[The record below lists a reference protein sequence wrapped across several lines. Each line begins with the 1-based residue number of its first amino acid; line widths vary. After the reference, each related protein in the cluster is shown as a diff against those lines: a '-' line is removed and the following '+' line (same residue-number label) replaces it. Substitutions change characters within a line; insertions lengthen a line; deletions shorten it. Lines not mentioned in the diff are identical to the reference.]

1 MLDAIIGLFE
11 GLGAELTTFII
22 SMLPVVELRGA
33 IPAIV
38 NINLIH
44 WPPKSDPPGGADVFL
59 DLTIPTIQG
68 FRGMRLGFSPPM
80 TA

>member
-22 SMLPVVELRGA
+22 SMFPVVELRGA

-44 WPPKSDPPGGADVFL
+44 WGCGI
-59 DLTIPTIQG
+59 TEYE
-68 FRGMRLGFSPPM
+68 LGQWF
-80 TA
+80 